1 MTTIA
6 WDGKTLASDTRC
18 NSGNIKLKISKIR
31 KHKGHLVAWA
41 GPCSHGEE
49 MFAWWKAGAKPKDF
63 PDSQLNDDDRVDFV
77 VVTPERKVFLWQG
90 AAYPQDM
97 SLNKQYAIGS
107 GRDFALAA
115 MYLGKTAPEAV
126 ELAGRFDTGTDSDG
140 VEFICLK

>member
-1 MTTIA
+1 MAIL
-6 WDGKTLASDTRC
+6 GSNLALYYR
-18 NSGNIKLKISKIR
+18 
-31 KHKGHLVAWA
+31 
-41 GPCSHGEE
+41 
-49 MFAWWKAGAKPKDF
+49 AGAKPKDF